1 MQGNRLL
8 EDSEQIHPRL
18 FHESFRRLRP
28 SSIDCGRNSHLCL
41 SVQSAIRDKRAEPLL
56 GALHRILDEPVSQRA
71 FIHLAGQSSRQ
82 LRHDINML
90 RHLIRREPLATM
102 SK

>member
-1 MQGNRLL
+1 MNRFAGLG
-8 EDSEQIHPRL
+8 P
-18 FHESFRRLRP
+18 
-28 SSIDCGRNSHLCL
+28 
-41 SVQSAIRDKRAEPLL
+41 VQSIAAVIPIYDLFIADLSISASVPNQLYGCYKRAEPLL